1 MGTKCCFVQM
11 VTVIGNGARLK
22 YCDDCNYWKMNM
34 DMLTED
40 TEDRSQ
46 FQIIVRWPQ
55 RKGLLSS
62 AHLCHSLLN
71 PLALEPEKQG
81 QRSWQK
87 RTEKISHTP
96 ISTKSGLY
104 VITPQRFIES
114 CQGWNFWAQ
123 DLFDVPAMLK
133 WMKFFGEHG
142 TVHK

>member
-1 MGTKCCFVQM
+1 MGTKYCFVQM
-11 VTVIGNGARLK
+11 VKVIGNGARLK

-34 DMLTED
+34 NMLTED

-62 AHLCHSLLN
+62 APLCHSLLN

-87 RTEKISHTP
+87 RTETISHTP
-96 ISTKSGLY
+96 ISTKSGLH

-133 WMKFFGEHG
+133 WMKFFGEHE